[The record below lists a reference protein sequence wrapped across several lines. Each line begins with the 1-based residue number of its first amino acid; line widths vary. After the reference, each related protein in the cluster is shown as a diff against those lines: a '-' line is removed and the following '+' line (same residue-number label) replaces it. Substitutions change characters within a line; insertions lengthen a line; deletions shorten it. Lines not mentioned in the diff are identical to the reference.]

1 MLQILKCI
9 LGNVMVIIFAMIAM
23 IVQSKKS
30 DYSKKI
36 WYDCMM
42 QYYTSVI
49 IVFYKLK
56 NKHTDNEF

>member
-9 LGNVMVIIFAMIAM
+9 LGNVMVIIRHDRHDRAE
-23 IVQSKKS
+23 QKS